1 MKTRICNVCGRE
13 LELLLGFYKNG
24 THGDTQRYTFTCK
37 ECFKK
42 SLKLNYRPRNRKEYY
57 HSQEY
62 KAINA
67 AKAKRYNERNPL
79 KVNAR
84 KLSLKIPRKNKC
96 EKCSNTKKLEKH
108 HKDYNKPFEL
118 VTLCRSCHLKEHY
131 NSHHPRQEG
140 RGEYESRR

>member
-1 MKTRICNVCGRE
+1 MKTRICDVCGRE

-67 AKAKRYNERNPL
+67 NKAKRYNQKKENIVKQKARRLSQSIPL
-79 KVNAR
+79 KFA
-84 KLSLKIPRKNKC
+84 C
-96 EKCSNTKKLEKH
+96 EKCGSIKRLERH
-108 HKDYNKPFEL
+108 HKDYNKPFDII
-118 VTLCRSCHLKEHY
+118 TLCRCCHLKEHY
-131 NSHHPRQEG
+131 TPHHPQQEW
-140 RGEYESRR
+140 